1 MSNEK
6 IYNKVRELSEEIGN
20 LTENTIGEDGM
31 SIIIGIANADT
42 HTIESLCAS
51 GDILG
56 IWAML
61 NSIMNATEGE
71 IENDTKTP
79 NGNLS

>member
-1 MSNEK
+1 MDNEK
-6 IYNKVRELSEEIGN
+6 IYNKVRELAEEIGN

-42 HTIESLCAS
+42 HTIENLCAS